1 MQNLEFMLI
10 TLNKLLTLIALKIM
24 QVVKINLK
32 TPSIMDAHCLDIIVG
47 EVTLCCFSLLTVQHK
62 QVEAPH
68 DPPYLVVITKLML
81 IWLGMYE
88 ADKHGWKIIL
98 TFFPSAI
105 MYMMC
110 GK

>member
-32 TPSIMDAHCLDIIVG
+32 TPSIMDAHRLDIIVG
-47 EVTLCCFSLLTVQHK
+47 QVTLCCFSLLTVQHK

-68 DPPYLVVITKLML
+68 DPPYLVVITMLML
-81 IWLGMYE
+81 IWLGMYK
-88 ADKHGWKIIL
+88 ADKHGWKIVP
-98 TFFPSAI
+98 TFFPSAF

-110 GK
+110 SK